1 MLTTTPLYLF
11 NRIWLYFISIVGF
24 MKFIFDRTP
33 VTSSAMALL
42 FDAKI
47 IYNTENDVCQR
58 GCYNNVD
65 NDILYH
71 DFEILRLTD

>member
-1 MLTTTPLYLF
+1 
-11 NRIWLYFISIVGF
+11 

-47 IYNTENDVCQR
+47 IYNTEDDVSQR
-58 GCYNNVD
+58 GCYNNID

-71 DFEILRLTD
+71 DFEILKLTD